1 MPPRQRRS
9 ADPGDGALSARRAA
23 AAPSGLALAIVVG
36 LALGRA
42 GGLPAQEQAPAQD
55 PEDGAR
61 PPRRFAEELTVTA
74 AREPAR
80 VADTPASVAVVTGGA
95 LRTTAATA
103 LDDAARQVVG
113 MSLFRRTGSRTANPT
128 AQGVSL
134 RGLGAS
140 GASRALVL
148 ADGIPQN
155 DPFGGWV
162 YWARKPRLGVERL
175 EVLRG
180 GAADLYGSAALGGVV
195 QLVSRGVRAGPLLE
209 AEVQAGESAT
219 LDGTLTAR
227 AERGAWAGRVSAE
240 GYTTGGYVPVA
251 EASRGPVDQEAAS
264 RHLGFEAHVERRLAG
279 DGRVFVQ
286 GQAYDEARE
295 NGTPLQ
301 TNDTRIGLLALGLD
315 WSGPGGGR
323 ASLRAWGQDQLFH
336 QAFSAVA
343 ADRSR
348 EELTRTQVVPAAA
361 LGVSAQWTKALGT
374 RHRLLV
380 GADARRV
387 SGTTEETAYLRGAP
401 ASTLEAGGDETG
413 GGLFLQDQLQAHPRL
428 LLSAS
433 LRLDAWSLSDG
444 RSLTTPIATGAP
456 VATLHPDRDE
466 QAWSPRLGLLFRAR
480 PALALTASGYGAFR
494 APTLNELY
502 RSFRVGDTVTLA
514 NPALE
519 PERLRGAEAGV
530 LVTRGRHTLRLT
542 AFSAEVRDAVANVT
556 LSSAPGLVTR
566 ERQNVG
572 RARSR
577 GLEAEADLRLGA
589 RAFVTAGYALTDA
602 RVASFPAEPSLE
614 GKRLPQVPRHQ
625 ATLQARYESRLR
637 LGLPARVTSAAWEDD
652 RNELELDAAA
662 QLDLFAGFALT
673 RSVLLFAAAE
683 NVTDAE
689 IVAGRTPVPTLA
701 APRQL
706 RAGIRVTR
714 D

>member
-1 MPPRQRRS
+1 MPARQRRS
-9 ADPGDGALSARRAA
+9 ADPGDGALSARGASAA
-23 AAPSGLALAIVVG
+23 RSALGLALCVA
-36 LALGRA
+36 LART
-42 GGLPAQEQAPAQD
+42 GGLSAQDQAPARD
-55 PEDGAR
+55 PEAGAH

-80 VADTPASVAVVTGGA
+80 VADTPASVAVVSDAA
-95 LRTTAATA
+95 LRTTAAPA
-103 LDDAARQVVG
+103 LDDAARQIVG
-113 MSLFRRTGSRTANPT
+113 FSLFRRTGSRTANPT

-180 GAADLYGSAALGGVV
+180 GAADLYGSAALSGVV
-195 QLVSRGVRAGPLLE
+195 QLLSRGPRAGPALE
-209 AEVQAGESAT
+209 AELQAGAAT
-219 LDGTLTAR
+219 TFDATLTAR
-227 AERGAWAGRVSAE
+227 AARGAWAGRVSAE

-251 EASRGPVDQEAAS
+251 EESRGAVDQEAAS
-264 RHLGFEAHVERRLAG
+264 RHVGFDAHLERRLAG
-279 DGRVFVQ
+279 DGRAFVQ

-315 WSGPGGGR
+315 WGGPSGGR

-348 EELTRTQVVPAAA
+348 EELTRTQAVPAAA
-361 LGVSAQWTKALGT
+361 LGVSGQWTRALGA

-387 SGTTEETAYLRGAP
+387 SGTTEETAYVRGAP
-401 ASTLEAGGDETG
+401 ASTLAAGGDETG

-428 LLSAS
+428 LVAAS
-433 LRLDAWSLSDG
+433 LRLDAWSLRDG
-444 RSLTTPIATGAP
+444 RSLTTPLATGAT
-456 VATLHPDRDE
+456 VVTLHPDRDE
-466 QAWSPRLGLLFRAR
+466 HAWSPRLGLLFRAR
-480 PALALTASGYGAFR
+480 PGLALRASGYGAFR

-572 RARSR
+572 RTRSR
-577 GLEAEADLRLGA
+577 GLEAEADLRLSA
-589 RAFVTAGYALTDA
+589 RAVVTAGYALVDA
-602 RVASFPAEPSLE
+602 RVVSFPKDPSLE

-637 LGLPARVTSAAWEDD
+637 LGLQARVSSAAWEDD

-706 RAGIRVTR
+706 RGGIRFSR
-714 D
+714 